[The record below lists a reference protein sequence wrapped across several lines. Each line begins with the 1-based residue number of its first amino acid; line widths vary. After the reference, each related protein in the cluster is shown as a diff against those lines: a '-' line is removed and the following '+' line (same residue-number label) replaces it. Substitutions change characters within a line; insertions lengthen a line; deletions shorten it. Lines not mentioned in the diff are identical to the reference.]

1 VTNRAT
7 GIGSMPGDDYAESVQ
22 IVLGEVGDLPFLPE
36 LPDRGVHAGMT
47 ARALATITELGVDLQ
62 PAGWRLT
69 DASGL
74 DHGRAVSL
82 LNRDLDTAEELR
94 PARLETIK
102 VQVAGPWTL
111 AATVERPRGDK
122 VLGDPG
128 ARRDLAQALAEGVL
142 RHVQDVRRRLA
153 PDRVVLQLDEPAL
166 PTVLAGGVPTASGFH
181 RHRSIGPAEAAQAI
195 DWVIEDVSAS
205 GVETVLHC
213 CASGIPWRI
222 LSQTRLDGVS
232 FDMAQLV
239 SADLDELG
247 SWVDSGRQVWPGVI
261 RTEPAA
267 TLPAASEVTR
277 KVLAW
282 WSALGFTAAE
292 TLPATTLTP
301 ACGLA
306 SASTAGARAALAL
319 VAEVARNLSVE
330 QGKMER

>member
-1 VTNRAT
+1 
-7 GIGSMPGDDYAESVQ
+7 MPGDDFAEALQ

-36 LPDRGVHAGMT
+36 LPARGVHAGMT

-74 DHGRAVSL
+74 DHRRAVSL
-82 LNRDLDTAEELR
+82 LNRDLDMVEEIR
-94 PARLETIK
+94 PARLDTFK
-102 VQVAGPWTL
+102 VQLVGPWTL

-122 VLGDPG
+122 VLGDHG

-142 RHVQDVRRRLA
+142 RHVQEVRRRLS
-153 PDRVVLQLDEPAL
+153 PDRVILQIDEPAL

-181 RHRSIGPAEAAQAI
+181 RHRSIGPPEAAQAI
-195 DWVIEDVSAS
+195 DWVIEEVAAS

-213 CASGIPWRI
+213 CASAIPWRV
-222 LSQTRLDGVS
+222 LAETRLDAVS
-232 FDMAQLV
+232 FDLAQLNPH
-239 SADLDELG
+239 DLDELG
-247 SWVDSGRQVWPGVI
+247 SWVDAGRQVWPGVI
-261 RTEPAA
+261 PTGQGSS
-267 TLPAASEVTR
+267 LPTSSEVTR

-282 WSALGFTAAE
+282 WSALGFTDAE
-292 TLPATTLTP
+292 KMPATTFTP

-306 SASTAGARAALAL
+306 SASVAGARATLAL
-319 VAEVARNLSVE
+319 VAEAAQNLSVE